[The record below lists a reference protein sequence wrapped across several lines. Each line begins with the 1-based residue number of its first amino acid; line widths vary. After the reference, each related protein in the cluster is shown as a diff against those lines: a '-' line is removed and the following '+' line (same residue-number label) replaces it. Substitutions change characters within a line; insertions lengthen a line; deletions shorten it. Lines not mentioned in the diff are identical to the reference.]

1 MFFRGK
7 CCPFFFGRF
16 LAGKPSSVFESC
28 FLFIFVHFG
37 KLGGQNSGM
46 GSAELL
52 QRFPGGFLRE
62 NAAFWSRISYHPTFF
77 PFGYVRVLVIFR
89 LLLAVPLKFG
99 LFCDSASDRS
109 GLNTQE

>member
-1 MFFRGK
+1 MLSF
-7 CCPFFFGRF
+7 F
-16 LAGKPSSVFESC
+16 LAGSWRENRLQFLRVV
-28 FLFIFVHFG
+28 LFIFVHFG

-62 NAAFWSRISYHPTFF
+62 NAAFWSRISSHPTFF
-77 PFGYVRVLVIFR
+77 PFGYVRVLVFFR

-99 LFCDSASDRS
+99 LFAIPLLTDQ
-109 GLNTQE
+109 G